1 MSSRS
6 DPTPQGAMGSLP
18 GASAGAGTVVQTH
31 RVPTMP
37 ERGAAAVLFDTAA
50 EARAVFGNLFDRVR
64 GVGISVA
71 GQVTPDGILV
81 GAPNLGWSQVP
92 LRAEVERA
100 FQRPAFVINDVRAAT
115 WAEWRHGAGRGC
127 DDFIVL
133 YLGTGIGG
141 GAVIDGR
148 MLAGAQNI
156 LGEFGHMTLV
166 AGGRPCH
173 CRNVGCLQGYPAGR
187 SIAER
192 AREAVYDDPTAGA
205 MLVELAG
212 GDAGLITAATL
223 SEARLRGDPLAERL

>member
-18 GASAGAGTVVQTH
+18 GASAGAGAVLQTH
-31 RVPTMP
+31 RLRTAP
-37 ERGAAAVLFDTAA
+37 ERGAALVLSETAA
-50 EARAVFGNLFDRVR
+50 EARAVFGSLFDRVR
-64 GVGISVA
+64 GVGVSVA
-71 GQVTPDGILV
+71 GQGAPDGTLV
-81 GAPNLGWSQVP
+81 GAPNLGWAHVP
-92 LRAEVERA
+92 PRAEVEHA

-115 WAEWRHGAGRGC
+115 WAEWRHGAGRGF

-173 CRNVGCLQGYPAGR
+173 CRNVGCLEAYTAGW

-192 AREAVYDDPTAGA
+192 AREAVRDYPTAGA
-205 MLVELAG
+205 TLVRLVG
-212 GDAGLITAATL
+212 GNVDLITSATL
-223 SEARLRGDPLAERL
+223 SEA